1 MKTLSVD
8 QVSLIEERL
17 LFKYKIKYEDFRNE
31 IVDHIACEIEEEM
44 DEGVSFEDAYE
55 KIRINWNP
63 KLISADKGLFKGIP
77 QLIKNQLDTDFKKI
91 EWKLNI
97 IGYLVAF
104 GIAIGSKYIGMNL
117 IMLYSSLP
125 LVMGFSVLLTYKQ
138 VKNLND
144 YRFDY
149 FKRKA
154 LFILSQSVVFTLLL
168 LFFSWLWNKEGST
181 DVYLGGIVLYSFFMN
196 CYLLIKFYK
205 YFKHGRL
212 NISL

>member
-44 DEGVSFEDAYE
+44 NKGMSFGDAYE

-77 QLIKNQLDTDFKKI
+77 QLITNQLDTDFKKV
-91 EWKLNI
+91 EWKI
-97 IGYLVAF
+97 KVISVA
-104 GIAIGSKYIGMNL
+104 
-117 IMLYSSLP
+117 
-125 LVMGFSVLLTYKQ
+125 LVMGIMSGLIYIGINLLLFYSIIPVLIVLSLLLTYLQ
-138 VKNLND
+138 VKEVND

-149 FKRKA
+149 FKGKA
-154 LFILSQSVVFTLLL
+154 LHTLYQCILIVLYLS
-168 LFFSWLWNKEGST
+168 LFAWYWEEYNDL

-196 CYLLIKFYK
+196 CYLLMKFCRYSK
-205 YFKHGRL
+205 NSRL
-212 NISL
+212 NVSF

>member
-212 NISL
+212 NISF